1 MGKYFWN
8 MISNNLRNSIAKGAV
23 IAGIVTTTATGVGAG
38 LEQQRKLD
46 ALKGLPTD
54 PVSSSASQQTEGTSG
69 NLGEDLRKMGIVS
82 KPAGNSQTVRSTQS
96 PATSA
101 PEMDI
106 KSSRGE
112 ETNPQEVTPPVTAA
126 MEQFN
131 ELDEL
136 TAAAERKGRIEEEEE
151 AKRNAPLS
159 GAQPPDPDG
168 GKSEGVTNGT
178 ENEVESIA
186 FQGNA
191 RDNPDYGDGG
201 GNQYFLPYANEL
213 KANDQYSPPGYL
225 EKVKQEFEIPEEA
238 KKSAPSKDF
247 HTIQGNGYTASVDNR
262 PLTPEEAAEFAQ
274 MEAELPEDLSKL
286 NSSKDQQDSPLTKQE
301 IDDLDKNTI
310 DTKGLSAAYTDS
322 KKIEKDNYRRPLSNQ
337 EDGQFMPDGWKNPR
351 GLKDGQVLYQ
361 LSVDGNTTSPYF
373 TDQATVDSCR
383 DENGNLDFNQLRAK
397 LQIAET
403 NDGKIKG
410 CLTKY
415 IYHDPQVLQHNP
427 PPPPPSAGD
436 GGPDNT
442 PPPNGG
448 GGGQYIPPPN
458 EGGSGPNIP
467 PPVGGGQTNSP
478 LADGSVESPHDSIS
492 EEIRSPS
499 EQGLT
504 QSGEILTQELKVPQS
519 ERTQEMKQKENGLQQ
534 AESQSD
540 KTSQERGEALQQEQ
554 TATDGQTEGG
564 YEQQA
569 DPKQLLSQNGQERPT
584 GQEGETSPGTRET
597 LQQETA
603 TAQGMPQRSD
613 QDKGEEG
620 QRDCTELEG
629 QAEKSEG
636 QQSESERKN
645 QEPDQNQ
652 AESREGEAPEETGQ
666 ASQRE
671 THAQEESQ
679 QSDQEEGEEGQQDRA
694 ESKDRAE
701 RTEGQ
706 RPEPGQENQEAGQAQ
721 SESREGE
728 APEETG
734 QVSQQETHAQEESQQ
749 SDQEEVEE
757 GQQARRESE
766 DQAEGA
772 EGQQPEKDQE
782 SSQEQ
787 ANGHETDNANAQS
800 RQPWEKDGGERT
812 ESPEQTN
819 ESQEPWKRNGQEE
832 DSGES
837 NGREEDNTAQ
847 QETSSSE
854 GQPWK
859 RNPDAGDRDRD
870 DQRSSSEDQAPWQ
883 KHDGQ
888 EDTQN
893 ADDIPE
899 KENESG
905 KNHENEQPWRRDGGE
920 YEDSTQEESTEKGE
934 SAQKG
939 PEQEAPSQDNG
950 PAENNDGGY
959 HY

>member
-8 MISNNLRNSIAKGAV
+8 KISNKLRNSIARGAV

-46 ALKGLPTD
+46 ALKDLPTD
-54 PVSSSASQQTEGTSG
+54 PVSSSASQLTEGTSG

-82 KPAGNSQTVRSTQS
+82 QPAGNSQTVRPTQS
-96 PATSA
+96 SATSA

-131 ELDEL
+131 ELDDL
-136 TAAAERKGRIEEEEE
+136 TAAAERKERIEEEEA
-151 AKRNAPLS
+151 AKSNAPLS

-168 GKSEGVTNGT
+168 DESRGVANET
-178 ENEVESIA
+178 ESEVESIA
-186 FQGNA
+186 FQGSA
-191 RDNPDYGDGG
+191 RDNPNYGDGG

-213 KANDQYSPPGYL
+213 KANDPYSPPGYL
-225 EKVKQEFEIPEEA
+225 EQAEQEFEIPEEA
-238 KKSAPSKDF
+238 KKSVPSKDF
-247 HTIQGNGYTASVDNR
+247 HTIQSNGYTASVDNR
-262 PLTPEEAAEFAQ
+262 PLTPDEAAEFAQ

-286 NSSKDQQDSPLTKQE
+286 NSSNDQQDRPLTKQE

-322 KKIEKDNYRRPLSNQ
+322 KKIEKDDYRRPFSNQ
-337 EDGQFMPDGWKNPR
+337 EDAHFMPDGWKNPS

-383 DENGNLDFNQLRAK
+383 DENGKLDFNQLRAK

-410 CLTKY
+410 CLTKF
-415 IYHDPQVLQHNP
+415 IYHDPQVLQHNSPQP
-427 PPPPPSAGD
+427 PQSVRD
-436 GGPDNT
+436 RGPDNT
-442 PPPNGG
+442 PPTNGG
-448 GGGQYIPPPN
+448 GGGPHIPPPN
-458 EGGSGPNIP
+458 GGGRGPNIP

-492 EEIRSPS
+492 EEIKSPS

-504 QSGEILTQELKVPQS
+504 QSGEILTQELKAPQS
-519 ERTQEMKQKENGLQQ
+519 ERTQEMKQKENRLQQ
-534 AESQSD
+534 AESQAD
-540 KTSQERGEALQQEQ
+540 KTSQERGKALQQEQ

-569 DPKQLLSQNGQERPT
+569 DPKQQFPPNGQERPT
-584 GQEGETSPGTRET
+584 GQEGETSPETRET

-620 QRDCTELEG
+620 QQDRTVSEG
-629 QAEKSEG
+629 QAEGSVGQKSG
-636 QQSESERKN
+636 SEQEN

-652 AESREGEAPEETGQ
+652 TESQEEEAPEET
-666 ASQRE
+666 
-671 THAQEESQ
+671 
-679 QSDQEEGEEGQQDRA
+679 EEGQ
-694 ESKDRAE
+694 KDRTESEDQAE
-701 RTEGQ
+701 GGEGQ
-706 RPEPGQENQEAGQAQ
+706 RSEPKQENQEASQVQ

-728 APEETG
+728 APEETEEA
-734 QVSQQETHAQEESQQ
+734 SQQGTHAQDESQQ

-757 GQQARRESE
+757 GQKDRTESE
-766 DQAEGA
+766 DQAEGD

-782 SSQEQ
+782 TSQEQ

-819 ESQEPWKRNGQEE
+819 ESQEPWKRNGPEE

-837 NGREEDNTAQ
+837 NGQEEDNTAK

-854 GQPWK
+854 EQPWK
-859 RNPDAGDRDRD
+859 RNPDAGDRDKD
-870 DQRSSSEDQAPWQ
+870 DQSQSPSGEDQAPWQ

-888 EDTQN
+888 EDTQK

-899 KENESG
+899 KENESEE
-905 KNHENEQPWRRDGGE
+905 NHENEQPWRRDGGE
-920 YEDSTQEESTEKGE
+920 SEDSTQEESTEKEE